1 MIEKDLFKRHLNIDI
16 SVATIGI
23 NRDDWYCHKP
33 GMTKAEVKKAMLHY
47 GFDVVPIINKAG
59 VFSKYFSLKEGK
71 AELEINSIESEDTLY
86 YLTHVRDA
94 VWKMKFNK
102 RTHYFLTN
110 GRDDNEICGLLS
122 LSNFNCREFSVYV
135 FSILAYIE
143 LELANLIESERERAF
158 EILRNYSHSKD
169 LLKQMEIIE
178 TRYND
183 DKQRNNENDYKEYLY
198 LHHLIT
204 LVKYEKTYRKLEYR
218 KSDDFERGTSGLKQL
233 RNQIAHPVKSLVR
246 NLQDLDN
253 LDMALNKLYELKERI
268 DKYLKL

>member
-33 GMTKAEVKKAMLHY
+33 GMTKSEVKKAMLHY

-110 GRDDNEICGLLS
+110 GRDDSEICGLL
-122 LSNFNCREFSVYV
+122 LTLLLPNHTQMHDGFYRFPH
-135 FSILAYIE
+135 ILYAAPLLFAVDAMLPCEYIG
-143 LELANLIESERERAF
+143 AW
-158 EILRNYSHSKD
+158 
-169 LLKQMEIIE
+169 Q
-178 TRYND
+178 
-183 DKQRNNENDYKEYLY
+183 
-198 LHHLIT
+198 
-204 LVKYEKTYRKLEYR
+204 
-218 KSDDFERGTSGLKQL
+218 
-233 RNQIAHPVKSLVR
+233 AH
-246 NLQDLDN
+246 
-253 LDMALNKLYELKERI
+253 E
-268 DKYLKL
+268 